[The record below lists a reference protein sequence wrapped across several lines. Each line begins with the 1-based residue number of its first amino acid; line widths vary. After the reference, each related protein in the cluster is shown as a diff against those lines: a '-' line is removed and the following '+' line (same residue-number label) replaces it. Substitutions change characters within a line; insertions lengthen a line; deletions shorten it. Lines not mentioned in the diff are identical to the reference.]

1 MLLAAAAAQ
10 LFVGSRPEPG
20 AHLQL
25 QLSTLSTLSTLG
37 LLNLDIETTFICG
50 LNIQGC
56 VRRVRALSLLK
67 VSAHPTCDFTL

>member
-1 MLLAAAAAQ
+1 MMWSAAAQ

-25 QLSTLSTLSTLG
+25 QLSTLSTLG

-56 VRRVRALSLLK
+56 VRALSLLK

>member
-56 VRRVRALSLLK
+56 VRALSLLK

>member
-1 MLLAAAAAQ
+1 MMWSAAAQ

-25 QLSTLSTLSTLG
+25 QLSTLSTLG

-56 VRRVRALSLLK
+56 ARALSLLK